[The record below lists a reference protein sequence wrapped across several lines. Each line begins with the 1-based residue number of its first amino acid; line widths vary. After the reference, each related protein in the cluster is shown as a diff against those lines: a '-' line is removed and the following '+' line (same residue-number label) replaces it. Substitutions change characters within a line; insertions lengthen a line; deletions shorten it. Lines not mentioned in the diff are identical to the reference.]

1 MKTTNLTKLKI
12 VFFLLK
18 HHNLNEFQYHHIY
31 FFIFV
36 CLYNKLNVYDQSP
49 DYRPKLKFMK

>member
-1 MKTTNLTKLKI
+1 MKITNLTKSKI

-18 HHNLNEFQYHHIY
+18 HHNLNEFQYYHIY

-36 CLYNKLNVYDQSP
+36 CWYNKLNVYDQSP